1 MHTTYRT
8 ALILALLAAPFSLS
22 AQTATEE
29 APAETAEP
37 VQEAVETTD
46 PAAEP
51 APDELSLGEEAI
63 PEPYIKTEFGDWK
76 LQCLRDP
83 NTPEG
88 EDDANEP
95 CQLFQVL
102 QDDQGTNVAE
112 ITIFPLADGGK
123 AVAGANIL
131 VPLETLL
138 SAQLTIQ
145 IDNGK
150 ARRYPYSFCS
160 PIGCFARVGF
170 TGEDI
175 ASMKK
180 GAKAKVLLRPAPAPD
195 AVVTLDMSLS
205 GFTAGFDSLEVK

>member
-1 MHTTYRT
+1 MQTTYRT
-8 ALILALLAAPFSLS
+8 ALLMALLAAPLGLN
-22 AQTATEE
+22 AQTATDETAPQAAEE
-29 APAETAEP
+29 TAPAIA
-37 VQEAVETTD
+37 
-46 PAAEP
+46 P
-51 APDELSLGEEAI
+51 APDDLSLGEEAI
-63 PEPYIKTEFGDWK
+63 PEPYIKQEFGDWK

-83 NTPEG
+83 NLAETAEP
-88 EDDANEP
+88 ANEP

-112 ITIFPLADGGK
+112 VTIFPLADGGK

-145 IDNGK
+145 IDNGN

-170 TGEDI
+170 TNEDI
-175 ASMKK
+175 AAMKK

-195 AVVTLDMSLS
+195 EVVTLDMSLA
-205 GFTAGFDSLEVK
+205 GFTAGFDSLSPK

>member
-1 MHTTYRT
+1 M
-8 ALILALLAAPFSLS
+8 P
-22 AQTATEE
+22 E
-29 APAETAEP
+29 A
-37 VQEAVETTD
+37 
-46 PAAEP
+46 
-51 APDELSLGEEAI
+51 
-63 PEPYIKTEFGDWK
+63 YIKSESGDWK
-76 LQCLRDP
+76 VQCLRDP
-83 NTPEG
+83 ALPEG
-88 EDDANEP
+88 EDNPNEP

-102 QDDQGTNVAE
+102 QDVNGTNVAE
-112 ITIFPLADGGK
+112 VTIFPLAEGGK

-170 TGEDI
+170 TSQDI
-175 ASMKK
+175 AAMKK

-195 AVVTLDMSLS
+195 EVVALDMSLA
-205 GFTAGFDSLEVK
+205 GFTAGFDALTAK